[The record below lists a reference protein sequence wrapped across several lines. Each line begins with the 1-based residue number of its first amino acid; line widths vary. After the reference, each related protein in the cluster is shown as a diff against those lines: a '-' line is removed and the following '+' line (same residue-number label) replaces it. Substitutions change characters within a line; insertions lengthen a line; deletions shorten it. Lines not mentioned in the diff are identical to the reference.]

1 MMQEEE
7 EERARATLWEEE
19 KSRFLAASITSI
31 QDISNIIKLI

>member
-7 EERARATLWEEE
+7 EERATLWEE